1 MKLLDSVI
9 DWMSKIAG
17 DTESEHSGK
26 FAPILLAGFLILTM
40 STLLI
45 SA

>member
-9 DWMSKIAG
+9 DWMSEITG

-26 FAPILLAGFLILTM
+26 FAPILLAGCLFVTM
-40 STLLI
+40 FTLLI